1 MNYLRLEERWLT
13 INLYGNQVN
22 QLFTNITI
30 MLDLCFNIS
39 LVGEDEWVG
48 RQGREGLATS
58 VPSEITVFKAHLS

>member
-1 MNYLRLEERWLT
+1 M
-13 INLYGNQVN
+13 YGNQVN
-22 QLFTNITI
+22 RLFTNITI

-58 VPSEITVFKAHLS
+58 VPSEINVFIAHLS